1 MNSSPEVG
9 NGADSWS
16 GTEND
21 TSQKK
26 APWIVGV
33 ALVLGTFLWMGPYMG
48 VNVVLLPAKAAV
60 IDPDSKAAIVAV
72 LSTSAMIVAA
82 IANIIFGALSDLT
95 RSRWGRRTP
104 WIVCGSVL
112 AAASLVLVSMAP
124 NTMMLI
130 ISWCVYQCF
139 LNAIVAPLIAVLADR
154 TAPKFRGTITSMYAL
169 GYSVGIYGGQMIGAR
184 FLGNISTGYYVLA
197 ALTLLAG
204 PLAAV
209 LMREQ
214 SSLGMPR
221 KSFTWRTFI
230 DHFSFPTKGAKDYYL
245 ALFGKFLIVAAKFSI
260 SGFMLYILTDYMKQ
274 NQSGAAYYVSLIS
287 LCMMVTAIVM
297 TVIAGPISDKIKSRK
312 IPVIVSSLLVAIGS
326 AIPFFWNDPRMMIV
340 YALIAGTGMGAYNSV
355 DQALNIEVLPNKDT
369 AAKDL
374 GILNLSNTG
383 GQVFGPVLAASLITW
398 VGYHA
403 LFPLAAVCSL
413 IGAVLIVFIK
423 KVR

>member
-214 SSLGMPR
+214 SSLGMPGKALPGER
-221 KSFTWRTFI
+221 SSITSHSRPKEPRITI
-230 DHFSFPTKGAKDYYL
+230 LPFS
-245 ALFGKFLIVAAKFSI
+245 
-260 SGFMLYILTDYMKQ
+260 
-274 NQSGAAYYVSLIS
+274 
-287 LCMMVTAIVM
+287 
-297 TVIAGPISDKIKSRK
+297 
-312 IPVIVSSLLVAIGS
+312 VSS
-326 AIPFFWNDPRMMIV
+326 
-340 YALIAGTGMGAYNSV
+340 
-355 DQALNIEVLPNKDT
+355 
-369 AAKDL
+369 
-374 GILNLSNTG
+374 
-383 GQVFGPVLAASLITW
+383 
-398 VGYHA
+398 
-403 LFPLAAVCSL
+403 
-413 IGAVLIVFIK
+413 
-423 KVR
+423 

>member
-1 MNSSPEVG
+1 VNSSPEVG

-112 AAASLVLVSMAP
+112 AAASLVLVSLAP

-355 DQALNIEVLPNKDT
+355 DQALNIEVLPNKDA